1 MYLPRVRDVLTGN
14 GKENKLKGML
24 VFGLIVGLFLG
35 GVFGIVIS
43 AFMHA
48 AGTEKADDDGTEGY
62 R

>member
-1 MYLPRVRDVLTGN
+1 MRDVLAGN
-14 GKENKLKGML
+14 GKENKMKGMF

-35 GVFGIVIS
+35 CVFGIVIS

-48 AGTEKADDDGTEGY
+48 AGTDKADDDGTEGY

>member
-1 MYLPRVRDVLTGN
+1 M
-14 GKENKLKGML
+14 KGMF

-35 GVFGIVIS
+35 CAFGIVIS

-48 AGTEKADDDGTEGY
+48 AGTDKGKDERTEGY